1 MTYTVDQHIALR
13 RVADIAAAPDG
24 TWLAV
29 SVQRLD
35 RERAKYVSD
44 LWKVPT
50 DGSPAVQLTR
60 GESKDSAPCFR
71 HDGALGFLSNRQPNE
86 IKPDEEAEKRMQVWL
101 LPADGGEPRQLT
113 DEPLG
118 IEAFRFA
125 KRADRMCLF
134 APVIAGVAA
143 DKQRE
148 TASER
153 GKHGPSARRFSI
165 QPVRHWDHWLHDNA
179 DLPCTH
185 LIACDASGGNRLD
198 LTPAA
203 RREFSIE
210 PVLDISEDGRLAAAL
225 SRRPGKDREE
235 DEVVLIAD
243 LQSGKTRE
251 LGAEDCVFY
260 EGLAFSPDGRHIA
273 TARVKRSAKVA
284 IRPLLTL
291 FDTATGSSRRIAE
304 KWDRWPHLGDWSAD
318 GKRLIVS
325 ADDEGLKPVFAIA
338 VDSGSVERLT
348 ARKAGGAHDH
358 PVVLAD
364 GRIAV
369 VRSSL
374 LDAPECW
381 TVAPKADSAPQALAR
396 LSGFEEASSW
406 AEVESFTAR
415 STDGA
420 QIQSFLVKPKRA
432 SGPLPLAFWIHGGPI
447 GMDTDG
453 WHWRWNPLLLVAQ
466 GYAVALPNPRG
477 STGFGQDFIQGIWGN
492 VWGDQCYKDL
502 TAVADA
508 LCARADIDP
517 GRTMAMGGSFGGYM
531 TNWIGTQ
538 TDRFNC
544 LITHA
549 SIFTMANFTGVT
561 DHPAWWYLEMGGED
575 PYADTE
581 RFDRY
586 APLRHIKKWK
596 SPVLIIHGEKDYRCP
611 LSEALNLFEALQYHG
626 VPSELLVFPD
636 ENHWILKPRNIV
648 VWYQTV
654 LAFIGRYVG
663 ASAARASPPAPRART
678 RATSRTPGRRRTGKA

>member
-1 MTYTVDQHIALR
+1 MTYTADQHIALR
-13 RVADIAAAPDG
+13 RVSDIAAAPDG

-101 LPADGGEPRQLT
+101 LPAGGGEPRQLT

-118 IEAFRFA
+118 VEAFRFA
-125 KRADRMCLF
+125 RRADRMCVF
-134 APVIAGVAA
+134 APVIAGVAP

-179 DLPCTH
+179 DLPSTH
-185 LIACDASGGNRLD
+185 LIAYDASGGNRLD

-243 LQSGKTRE
+243 LQNGKTRE

-273 TARVKRSAKVA
+273 TARLKRSPKVA
-284 IRPLLTL
+284 VRPLLTL
-291 FDTATGSSRRIAE
+291 LDTATGSARRIAE

-318 GKRLIVS
+318 GKRLIVT
-325 ADDEGLKPVFAIA
+325 ADDEGFKSVFAIT

-358 PVVLAD
+358 PTVLAD

-374 LDAPECW
+374 LDPPECW
-381 TVAPKADSAPQALAR
+381 TVAPKADSAPQPLAR

-432 SGPLPLAFWIHGGPI
+432 TGRLPLAFWIHGGPI

-492 VWGDQCYKDL
+492 VWGDQCFKDL
-502 TAVADA
+502 MAVADA
-508 LCARADIDP
+508 LCARADMDP
-517 GRTMAMGGSFGGYM
+517 ERTMAMGGSFGGYM

-654 LAFIGRYVG
+654 LDFIGRYVG
-663 ASAARASPPAPRART
+663 ASAAKSSPPAPRART